1 MPLSYSER
9 LIQADVDIMFYY
21 YTGKA
26 LEVVGMTLC
35 ATALLAGMGLIDG
48 NPSMTKEMVL
58 LGIGG
63 SVFTFGWWLTRAK

>member
-1 MPLSYSER
+1 
-9 LIQADVDIMFYY
+9 MFYY

-26 LEVVGMTLC
+26 FEVVGMTLS
-35 ATALLAGMGLIDG
+35 AAALLAGMGLIDG

-63 SVFTFGWWLTRAK
+63 SVFTFGWWLTRSK

>member
-1 MPLSYSER
+1 
-9 LIQADVDIMFYY
+9 MFYY

-35 ATALLAGMGLIDG
+35 AAALLAGMGLIDG
-48 NPSMTKEMVL
+48 NPSMSKEMVL

-63 SVFTFGWWLTRAK
+63 SVFTFGWWLTRSK